1 MLDTQKYFSNSLMTI
16 KRIGFQRNKALL
28 ELDKYLVNVSSEF
41 FKRGIEINW
50 ANNNQEKQ
58 NILNS
63 ILEKSNK
70 KEIQLEENIETNQN
84 KILLLKA
91 DYLISDT
98 ASFIFLNNTKNFN
111 VLFSHSDEIIIEINI
126 DRLISGFE
134 RINEILYTL
143 ESINKKKNYNIFS
156 PKEKNGIKTHII
168 LHENNTAEILEKTH
182 FKTALSCIHCD
193 LCKDVCPVLKQTN
206 ITSKPIDFIKE
217 KEKQESYLSFDC
229 TLCELCTE
237 NCPSG
242 IKIHE
247 LLVYHREELLN
258 NKKINATERNKFSN
272 FKKQTTNRKTMNTPG
287 IFQKSF
293 TEQYY
298 LHIQSSEKEN
308 FNKQWR
314 EKKGIK

>member
-1 MLDTQKYFSNSLMTI
+1 MLDTQKYFSNSLMTR

-28 ELDKYLVNVSSEF
+28 DLDKYLVNVASEF

-58 NILNS
+58 SILDS

-70 KEIQLEENIETNQN
+70 KEIQSEVSIDQNQ
-84 KILLLKA
+84 ILLLKA
-91 DYLISDT
+91 DYLISET
-98 ASFIFLNNTKNFN
+98 ASFIFLNNTDNFN
-111 VLFSHSDEIIIEINI
+111 VLFSYSDEIIIEINI

-143 ESINKKKNYNIFS
+143 ESINKKKDLNIYN
-156 PKEKNGIKTHII
+156 PKEQNGIKTHII
-168 LHENNTAEILEKTH
+168 FYENNAAEILEKKH
-182 FKTALSCIHCD
+182 HKTALSCIHCD
-193 LCKDVCPVLKQTN
+193 LCKDVCPVIKQTN
-206 ITSKPIDFIKE
+206 TTSKPIDFIKE
-217 KEKQESYLSFDC
+217 QDKQLNYLSFDC

-237 NCPSG
+237 NCPAG

-247 LLVYHREELLN
+247 LIIYHREELLN
-258 NKKINATERNKFSN
+258 NKKIGSTVRNKFSN
-272 FKKQTTNRKTMNTPG
+272 FKKQTTNRKTMNMPG
-287 IFQKSF
+287 LFQKSF
-293 TEQYY
+293 SEQYY
-298 LHIQSSEKEN
+298 SHIQNTEKEN